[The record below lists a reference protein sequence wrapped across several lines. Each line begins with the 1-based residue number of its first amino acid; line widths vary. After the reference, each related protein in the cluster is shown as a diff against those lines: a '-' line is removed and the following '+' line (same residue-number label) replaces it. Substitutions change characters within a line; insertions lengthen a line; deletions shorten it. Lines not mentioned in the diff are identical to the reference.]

1 MQYRGRVKG
10 KEANDAYVVARL
22 YYEQKLVQQE
32 VVRRPKVAVVGIGG
46 GIDASCQH
54 APQGDYLG
62 DEALTGAAAGDVCAH
77 YFDIGGRALG
87 GELEAGLIA
96 IGWEDLGRVLMAIGV
111 AGGPGKVSGI
121 LGAVRSGLV
130 NALVTDEETAAS
142 RPRLSE
148 AA

>member
-1 MQYRGRVKG
+1 
-10 KEANDAYVVARL
+10 
-22 YYEQKLVQQE
+22 
-32 VVRRPKVAVVGIGG
+32 
-46 GIDASCQH
+46 
-54 APQGDYLG
+54 
-62 DEALTGAAAGDVCAH
+62 
-77 YFDIGGRALG
+77 
-87 GELEAGLIA
+87 LEAGLIA
-96 IGWEDLGRVLMAIGV
+96 IGREDLGRVLMAIGV

>member
-10 KEANDAYVVARL
+10 KVTDNAYVVARL
-22 YYEQKLVQQE
+22 YYEQELVVQE
-32 VVRRPKVAVVGIGG
+32 ENSRRLDVAVVGI
-46 GIDASCQH
+46 
-54 APQGDYLG
+54 
-62 DEALTGAAAGDVCAH
+62 
-77 YFDIGGRALG
+77 G

-96 IGWEDLGRVLMAIGV
+96 VGRGDLRRVPMATGV

-121 LGAVRSGLV
+121 LGAARAGLV

-142 RPRLSE
+142 CLRLSE